1 MNDDH
6 NSEIRIYMVDMMM
19 IMLIKQNKNELWNV
33 KFLKTQTHTHA
44 QKMKIENGKI
54 NTTFS
59 PFFVEEFSLLS
70 MMMMMNSRF
79 LYSGFEKN
87 HLFRTRFKLL
97 TIKQELMM
105 IDTHTHNLADEMMK
119 MESKS
124 FIHSK
129 VVVVNGCYR
138 NWLCVC
144 VCKREK

>member
-1 MNDDH
+1 MKCQV
-6 NSEIRIYMVDMMM
+6 S
-19 IMLIKQNKNELWNV
+19 KNTN
-33 KFLKTQTHTHA
+33 THTRTYT

-105 IDTHTHNLADEMMK
+105 IDTHTQ
-119 MESKS
+119 
-124 FIHSK
+124 F
-129 VVVVNGCYR
+129 G
-138 NWLCVC
+138 
-144 VCKREK
+144 